1 MLAAESLFVTKYGME
16 NYVNKNITNTGSLG
30 LTNSGKVIIL
40 SDVKGNKID
49 SILYKE
55 NWHNRNFS
63 VTKNRSIE
71 KINPELE
78 ANNASNWSSSV
89 SEEGAT
95 PGKSNSIYVE
105 QQIVSSNLYASPS
118 PFSPDEDGYEDF
130 TLIHFNLN
138 QNYAQARIKIFDSKG
153 RMVRTLL
160 NNQTVGNKGEI
171 VFDGRD
177 DEGNILRVGI
187 YIIYLEAINSAS
199 GYSENMKSVVVIA
212 QKF

>member
-71 KINPELE
+71 K
-78 ANNASNWSSSV
+78 
-89 SEEGAT
+89 
-95 PGKSNSIYVE
+95 
-105 QQIVSSNLYASPS
+105 
-118 PFSPDEDGYEDF
+118 
-130 TLIHFNLN
+130 
-138 QNYAQARIKIFDSKG
+138 
-153 RMVRTLL
+153 
-160 NNQTVGNKGEI
+160 
-171 VFDGRD
+171 
-177 DEGNILRVGI
+177 
-187 YIIYLEAINSAS
+187 
-199 GYSENMKSVVVIA
+199 
-212 QKF
+212 